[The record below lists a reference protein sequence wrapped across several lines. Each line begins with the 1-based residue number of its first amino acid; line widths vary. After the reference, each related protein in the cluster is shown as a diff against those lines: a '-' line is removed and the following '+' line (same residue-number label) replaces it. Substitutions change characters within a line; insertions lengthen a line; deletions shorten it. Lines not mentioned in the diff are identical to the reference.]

1 MILRSAFSKNVVT
14 ILISIFIKRVK
25 CPLLRIDS
33 SQRLLSRPRWQP
45 KCKFQKCSERPSTK
59 VTRNFMGLILNK
71 LNYLSKSIQ
80 LSAHFLLVES
90 LDLYLL
96 SYQIQSLLHVMER
109 FWFLKKQLE
118 MCVRSSKELNILS
131 VNC

>member
-1 MILRSAFSKNVVT
+1 
-14 ILISIFIKRVK
+14 
-25 CPLLRIDS
+25 
-33 SQRLLSRPRWQP
+33 
-45 KCKFQKCSERPSTK
+45 
-59 VTRNFMGLILNK
+59 MGLILNK

-109 FWFLKKQLE
+109 FWFLKK
-118 MCVRSSKELNILS
+118 
-131 VNC
+131 